1 MFVACI
7 MANTKENLEKTR
19 RPFTSETARE
29 AQKASAASRS
39 LHSLMVDS
47 YNRELM
53 KKAKGSKL
61 TKQEKI
67 TKQIV
72 DGAAEGDV
80 QMLKIYT
87 SVALSTQVKE
97 TRVEETDKGILI
109 TSVGAIT
116 PDETAQL

>member
-1 MFVACI
+1 
-7 MANTKENLEKTR
+7 MARGRTKEELEKISKNTR
-19 RPFTSETARE
+19 FSSETARA
-29 AQKASAASRS
+29 AQAAAAASRT
-39 LHSLMVDS
+39 LHSLMVES
-47 YNRELM
+47 YNRELL
-53 KKAKGSKL
+53 KKAKGSTL

-80 QMLKIYT
+80 QMIKIYT

-97 TRVEETDKGILI
+97 TRVEQTDKGILI

-116 PDETAQL
+116 PEETAEL

>member
-1 MFVACI
+1 

-39 LHSLMVDS
+39 LHSLMVES

-53 KKAKGSKL
+53 KKAKGSTL
-61 TKQEKI
+61 TKGEKI
-67 TKQIV
+67 TKQII
-72 DGAAEGDV
+72 DKAAEGDV
-80 QMLKIYT
+80 QMIKIYT

-109 TSVGAIT
+109 TSVGAIS
-116 PDETAQL
+116 PDEFREL

>member
-1 MFVACI
+1 
-7 MANTKENLEKTR
+7 MAEIGKKTR
-19 RPFTSETARE
+19 FTSETART
-29 AQKASAASRS
+29 AQAAGAASKT
-39 LHSLMVDS
+39 LHSLMVES

-53 KKAKGSKL
+53 KKAKNSKL